1 MREYKL
7 KIHGTDYDV
16 HVLSVKDGI
25 ASLTVN
31 GTPYEVEV
39 EGLKTQPT
47 KVVNL
52 GVQTPEMQSEQPVA
66 KPASA
71 PGAAVGLK
79 SPLPGVIIDV
89 KVQEGDNVKAGQT
102 LVVLEAMKME
112 NNIEADRDGVIHTIR
127 ARRGD
132 SVLEGDVLLT
142 IR

>member
-1 MREYKL
+1 MKEYKF
-7 KIHGTDYDV
+7 KISGTEYDV
-16 HVLSVKDGI
+16 HVLSVKDGV

-39 EGLKTQPT
+39 EGIKTAPT
-47 KVVNL
+47 KVVSM
-52 GVQTPEMQSEQPVA
+52 GVQTPEMQSEAPVV
-66 KPASA
+66 KPATA

-79 SPLPGVIIDV
+79 SPLPGVILDV

-102 LVVLEAMKME
+102 LLILEAMKME
-112 NNIEADRDGVIHTIR
+112 NNIEADRDGVIHAIR